1 MGDYLQ
7 SRLESKESV
16 ETDGGHVYAVAKTQ
30 RSENI
35 GDSSELLAKKTN
47 TEVIEVKDDIIS
59 VSESDD
65 DELSSQKDVQQ
76 EIDSERFDKT
86 NQTLLGQ
93 AKDNSSNASCKTILV
108 LPKLGNTEK
117 QSQVSEMVR
126 NRKETTV
133 SFSMNKLKSVV
144 TAPTR
149 QKTDEVEARLF
160 RAKIAPESNSSAE
173 KELTKIISKDMFK
186 GMQVLGQFNLGFII
200 PKLDNDLFIIDQHA
214 SDLSDEKFNFANQ
227 QRNTTIKSQRLI
239 VPQKLE
245 LTTANEAILRDNVEI
260 FQKNGFDFE
269 IDHNVLTEQLSHSVF
284 RRY

>member
-1 MGDYLQ
+1 M
-7 SRLESKESV
+7 

-35 GDSSELLAKKTN
+35 GDSSELLAKKTD

-117 QSQVSEMVR
+117 QTQVSEMVR

-133 SFSMNKLKSVV
+133 SFSMNKLKSIV
-144 TAPTR
+144 TAQTR
-149 QKTDEVEARLF
+149 EKTGEVEARLF

-173 KELTKIISKDMFK
+173 KELTKNISKDMFK
-186 GMQVLGQFNLGFII
+186 GMEVLDQFNLGFII

-214 SDLSDEKFNFANQ
+214 SDQSDEKFNFANE

-239 VPQKLE
+239 VP
-245 LTTANEAILRDNVEI
+245 
-260 FQKNGFDFE
+260 
-269 IDHNVLTEQLSHSVF
+269 
-284 RRY
+284 